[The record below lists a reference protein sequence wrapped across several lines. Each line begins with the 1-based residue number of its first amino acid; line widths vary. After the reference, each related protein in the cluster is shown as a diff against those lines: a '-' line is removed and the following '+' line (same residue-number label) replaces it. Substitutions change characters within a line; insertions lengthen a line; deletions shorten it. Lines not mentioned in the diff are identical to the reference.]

1 MISAISY
8 FLCNRSDSGGRKGFT
23 LIEVLLVLAIIGIIT
38 AITIPQFVNSMRGNR
53 LRVAVSSVVRAGR
66 FARSMAVMK
75 QTDIVLS
82 FDVDKGTISVNE
94 VSVINPPTTNDVSD
108 VAENDDGEPVAA
120 KPVVKSTEL
129 LSRKLDQVSFDY
141 VEINDDTISG
151 GTCSI
156 IYSSNGRCEP
166 YTVKVK
172 DEYGKSVVI
181 KVDALSSARTESD

>member
-1 MISAISY
+1 MISAISS
-8 FLCNRSDSGGRKGFT
+8 FLCNKYDSGGRKGFT
-23 LIEVLLVLAIIGIIT
+23 LIEVLLVLAIIGIVT

-82 FDVDKGTISVNE
+82 FDIDKGTISVNE
-94 VSVINPPTTNDVSD
+94 ISVINPPTTNDVGT
-108 VAENDDGEPVAA
+108 VTENDDGEPVAA

-141 VEINDDTISG
+141 IEINDDTISG

-172 DEYGKSVVI
+172 DEYGKSVII

>member
-8 FLCNRSDSGGRKGFT
+8 FLCNRSDFGGRKGFT